1 LFDMVFSLLTSND
14 GVSLK
19 TTAFQIYS
27 RNAAKR
33 LKFHGSLWRK
43 VRP

>member
-1 LFDMVFSLLTSND
+1 LTIND

-19 TTAFQIYS
+19 TTPVRIYS
-27 RNAAKR
+27 RNGVEC

-43 VRP
+43 PRSY